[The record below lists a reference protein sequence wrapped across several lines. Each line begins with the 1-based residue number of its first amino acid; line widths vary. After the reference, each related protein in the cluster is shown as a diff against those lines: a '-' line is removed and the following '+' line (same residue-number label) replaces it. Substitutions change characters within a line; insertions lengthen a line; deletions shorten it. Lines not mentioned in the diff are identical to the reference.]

1 MVDFRVLTVSAPDT
15 TSAVGNTVQNASAA
29 AAPAAEERDGVGA
42 GRTRSG
48 HRPVP
53 ALAVE
58 ELTWRV
64 GGRAI
69 VDEIGFAA
77 APGELLAVI
86 GPNGAGKTSLFN
98 LISGL
103 TRPDSGRVLLG
114 GTDVTRLPTHRRVRH
129 GLGRTFQTS
138 SVFPGMTVE
147 QNAQLAAQAA
157 LAGPLGCL
165 AVWRRIGRPACERAA
180 EALERTRLAHRASAR
195 AGSLSHGEKRK
206 LELAILLAARPSVI
220 LLDEPMAGMAVEE
233 VPELTELIR
242 EVHRDGATV
251 LMVEHHMEVVLGL
264 AQRVAVLHHGA
275 LLACDRPA
283 AVVDDPTVREAY
295 LGEPL

>member
-1 MVDFRVLTVSAPDT
+1 MADARAGTLGAGAGAGTAAT
-15 TSAVGNTVQNASAA
+15 A
-29 AAPAAEERDGVGA
+29 AAPA
-42 GRTRSG
+42 
-48 HRPVP
+48 P

-64 GGRAI
+64 GGRAV
-69 VDEIGFAA
+69 VDRVGFAV

-86 GPNGAGKTSLFN
+86 GPNGAGKTTLFN
-98 LISGL
+98 LVSGL
-103 TRPDSGRVLLG
+103 LRPDSGRIMLAG
-114 GTDVTRLPTHRRVRH
+114 REVTRLPTHRRVRH

-138 SVFPGMTVE
+138 SVFPEMTVA

-157 LAGPLGCL
+157 IAGPYGSLK
-165 AVWRRIGRPACERAA
+165 VWTRIGRPARERAA
-180 EALERTRLAHRASAR
+180 EALERTRLARRADAR
-195 AGSLSHGEKRK
+195 AGALSHGEKRK
-206 LELAILLAARPSVI
+206 LELAILLAGRHRVL
-220 LLDEPMAGMAVEE
+220 LLDEPMAGMAAEE

-242 EVHRDGATV
+242 EVHRDGATI

-283 AVVDDPTVREAY
+283 AVVDDPAVREAY

>member
-1 MVDFRVLTVSAPDT
+1 MESVM
-15 TSAVGNTVQNASAA
+15 GNPSAA
-29 AAPAAEERDGVGA
+29 AAPAAAGAPGAQGDDARARDARPGDAQRGWA
-42 GRTRSG
+42 GPG
-48 HRPVP
+48 QWPVP
-53 ALAVE
+53 ALAIE

-69 VDEIGFAA
+69 VDRVGFAA
-77 APGELLAVI
+77 EPGELLAVI

-103 TRPDSGRVLLG
+103 LRPDEGRIALG
-114 GTDVTRLPTHRRVRH
+114 GHDVTRLPTHRRVRH

-138 SVFPGMTVE
+138 SVFPGLTVAE
-147 QNAQLAAQAA
+147 NAQLAAQAA

-165 AVWRRIGRPACERAA
+165 AVWRRIGRPARERAA
-180 EALERTRLAHRASAR
+180 QALERCRLGHRALAC

-206 LELAILLAARPSVI
+206 LELAILLAAGPSVL
-220 LLDEPMAGMAVEE
+220 LLDEPMAGMAMEE

-242 EVHRDGATV
+242 EVHRDGATI

-283 AVVDDPTVREAY
+283 VVVDDPTVREAY

>member
-1 MVDFRVLTVSAPDT
+1 M
-15 TSAVGNTVQNASAA
+15 NAATDSERFPPAA
-29 AAPAAEERDGVGA
+29 AAPAAGGGDGAQGSGAAKHSARSRGA
-42 GRTRSG
+42 GPGRG
-48 HRPVP
+48 PAP

-58 ELTWRV
+58 DLTWRV

-69 VDEIGFAA
+69 VDAVGFSA

-103 TRPDSGRVLLG
+103 TRPDSGRIVLG
-114 GTDVTRLPTHRRVRH
+114 GQDVTRLPTHRRVRH

-138 SVFPGMTVE
+138 SVFPGLTVAE
-147 QNAQLAAQAA
+147 NAQLAAQAA

-165 AVWRRIGRPACERAA
+165 AVWRRLGRPARDRAA
-180 EALERTRLAHRASAR
+180 EALERTRLAPRASAR

-233 VPELTELIR
+233 VPELSELIR
-242 EVHRDGATV
+242 QVHRDGATI

-264 AQRVAVLHHGA
+264 AERVAVLHHGA

-283 AVVDDPTVREAY
+283 VVTDDPTVREAY

>member
-1 MVDFRVLTVSAPDT
+1 MTVADARAGT
-15 TSAVGNTVQNASAA
+15 LGAGAGAGTAATA
-29 AAPAAEERDGVGA
+29 AAPA
-42 GRTRSG
+42 
-48 HRPVP
+48 P

-64 GGRAI
+64 GGRAV
-69 VDEIGFAA
+69 VDRVGFAV

-86 GPNGAGKTSLFN
+86 GPNGAGKTTLFN
-98 LISGL
+98 LVSGL
-103 TRPDSGRVLLG
+103 LRPDSGRIMLAG
-114 GTDVTRLPTHRRVRH
+114 REVTRLPTHRRVRH

-138 SVFPGMTVE
+138 SVFPEMTVA

-157 LAGPLGCL
+157 IAGPYGSLK
-165 AVWRRIGRPACERAA
+165 VWTRIGRPARERAA
-180 EALERTRLAHRASAR
+180 EALERTRLARRADAR
-195 AGSLSHGEKRK
+195 AGALSHGEKRK
-206 LELAILLAARPSVI
+206 LELAILLAGRHRVL
-220 LLDEPMAGMAVEE
+220 LLDEPMAGMAAEE

-242 EVHRDGATV
+242 EVHRDGATI

-283 AVVDDPTVREAY
+283 AVVDDPAVREAY